1 MKLENSKKL
10 VYLIDQPLT
19 LMHLYELV
27 ETDLFIKV
35 QTVYD
40 VLSSGIMD
48 FLVAQKDNQT
58 PAQFKILQMQMFQ
71 DDLAVKGQTNN
82 KADQNSQGIDFTGEI
97 KELKASL
104 DIEKIKPADRVAFLL
119 NYLYLA
125 LRNNQLVFTCFPE
138 TISLIREIF
147 IASLNPYVQIL
158 SQWVTKGELNDPYGE
173 FFIKV
178 NPKIQSNNQALQSLE

>member
-1 MKLENSKKL
+1 M
-10 VYLIDQPLT
+10 
-19 LMHLYELV
+19 
-27 ETDLFIKV
+27 
-35 QTVYD
+35 
-40 VLSSGIMD
+40 
-48 FLVAQKDNQT
+48 
-58 PAQFKILQMQMFQ
+58 
-71 DDLAVKGQTNN
+71 
-82 KADQNSQGIDFTGEI
+82 
-97 KELKASL
+97 KASL

-178 NPKIQSNNQALQSLE
+178 NPKIQSNNQALQSLEQWEKAFKFRSINLREFEDRLFGLGGDGELAS

>member
-10 VYLIDQPLT
+10 GYLIDQPLT

-82 KADQNSQGIDFTGEI
+82 RAD
-97 KELKASL
+97 
-104 DIEKIKPADRVAFLL
+104 
-119 NYLYLA
+119 
-125 LRNNQLVFTCFPE
+125 
-138 TISLIREIF
+138 
-147 IASLNPYVQIL
+147 
-158 SQWVTKGELNDPYGE
+158 
-173 FFIKV
+173 
-178 NPKIQSNNQALQSLE
+178 